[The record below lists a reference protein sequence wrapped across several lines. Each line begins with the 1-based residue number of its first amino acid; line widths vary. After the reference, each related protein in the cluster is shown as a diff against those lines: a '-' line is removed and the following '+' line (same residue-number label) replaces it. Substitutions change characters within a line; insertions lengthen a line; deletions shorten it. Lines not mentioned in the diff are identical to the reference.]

1 MTPAASLGFGVC
13 LVNKC
18 IRLSPK
24 ATLVELLG
32 DAIPK
37 SDLKG
42 RGPTLASFSERVI
55 IGSPL
60 GRSEHQV
67 ARRTGSSC
75 AGDGHQ
81 RDAAPLGRRHLAR
94 L

>member
-1 MTPAASLGFGVC
+1 MARCPSDVISARMTPAASLGFGVC

-42 RGPTLASFSERVI
+42 RGPTLRVI
-55 IGSPL
+55 
-60 GRSEHQV
+60 
-67 ARRTGSSC
+67 
-75 AGDGHQ
+75 
-81 RDAAPLGRRHLAR
+81 
-94 L
+94 

>member
-37 SDLKG
+37 SKG
-42 RGPTLASFSERVI
+42 AARPLASFSERVI